1 MKRRKSFLY
10 ALIAATALF
19 ALSCSNGS
27 SDSGSEP
34 VSKNTYVAFSHL
46 SPYMQSTLK
55 ETDGKITSSTKTV
68 PEVYIVHGSRLS
80 DLSEEQ
86 ILLAVKTCLE
96 GQTFIID
103 TPTYNQVLDF
113 CIKLFNVLN
122 KKEYEYY
129 NDMTDIHPYSILRL
143 ICQFFDIT
151 EKEGIETWKDKD
163 FEAIAMRK
171 EQVYFVHD
179 IDEIMNE
186 TFFGSDDSNTG
197 SVTNS
202 TATEANP
209 TEEADESET
218 KDNLS
223 VAAATTDFTAIT
235 NSSILAFAEW
245 INSNDTEESRGQRA
259 AVSTLEDAKKAQ
271 SFVHNFTATF
281 TSNSDHYDGRY
292 NGKCENVQLYI
303 DVWTACSIDTDTDYY
318 LVRTSAVCNNQQLN
332 YKNEWDNGKY
342 ISPWMDYCEI
352 TSKLGNGYAS
362 LKANECSPG
371 TTRGT
376 SSFTQGQSFSF
387 SGNVGFNSSG
397 PTGGLTTG
405 FSISESR
412 TQSIPD
418 ISVEFN
424 LADDSKSATWK
435 FYGPEVKAYW
445 SGLNSHCDGAKDIQ
459 TKTAIF
465 DTYAVYTMPSSKYW
479 EQENVPLYSK
489 AKVQLEMLTGWITG
503 ILGQNLHWK
512 CPGYWTWNGFTDY
525 VRKPCNSY
533 CNYIMYFDPPSDTS
547 PERIA
552 LYNSILKEYITDWNS
567 SVRYYG
573 FCDTS
578 KAWTYERHDKL
589 AASHFSTAENTIKTN
604 QDVLKSRGFEGT
616 FTFRIKNS
624 TTGKQVDSFTMTF

>member
-1 MKRRKSFLY
+1 MTKRKSFLFL
-10 ALIAATALF
+10 LIAATVLF
-19 ALSCSNGS
+19 VLSCSDGS
-27 SDSGSEP
+27 SGSNKLAYLASTQISDYTQRAMKTAGLASTNNTDSIP
-34 VSKNTYVAFSHL
+34 
-46 SPYMQSTLK
+46 Q
-55 ETDGKITSSTKTV
+55 
-68 PEVYIVHGSRLS
+68 VYIVNGSDLASLS
-80 DLSEEQ
+80 DVK

-103 TPTYNQVLDF
+103 SPTYEQVLGF
-113 CIKLFNVLN
+113 ALKLWSVLEKSEN
-122 KKEYEYY
+122 EYY
-129 NDMTDIHPYSILRL
+129 MNMTDIHPYSILRL
-143 ICQFFDIT
+143 ICQFFDST
-151 EKEGIETWKDKD
+151 ENKEIETWKDKA

-179 IDEIMNE
+179 IDEVLNE
-186 TFFGSDDSNTG
+186 TFFGSDDSNTEETA
-197 SVTNS
+197 TNS
-202 TATEANP
+202 TATESNP
-209 TEEADESET
+209 TEEADESEA
-218 KDNLS
+218 KNNLS
-223 VAAATTDFTAIT
+223 VATATTDFTDIT

-259 AVSTLEDAKKAQ
+259 AVSTLEDARKAQ

-371 TTRGT
+371 TTTGT

-418 ISVEFN
+418 ISVAFN

-435 FYGPEVKAYW
+435 FYGPEVNAYW
-445 SGLNSHCDGAKDIQ
+445 SGFNSHCDGAKGIQ

-465 DTYAVYTMPSSKYW
+465 DTYAVYTMPSYYYW
-479 EQENVPLYSK
+479 EQENVPLYSE

-503 ILGQNLHWK
+503 FFGQNLHWK
-512 CPGYWTWNGFTDY
+512 CPGYWTRNGFTDY
-525 VRKPCNSY
+525 VRKPCNSF
-533 CNYIMYFDPPSDTS
+533 CNYIMYFDPPSGSS
-547 PERIA
+547 PERID
-552 LYNSILKEYITDWNS
+552 LYNRILKEYITDWNS
-567 SVRYYG
+567 SQRYYG

-604 QDVLKSRGFEGT
+604 QDVLKSLGFEGT

-624 TTGKQVDSFTMTF
+624 TTGKQIDSFDLTF

>member
-1 MKRRKSFLY
+1 MTKRKSFLFL
-10 ALIAATALF
+10 LIAATVLF
-19 ALSCSNGS
+19 VLSCSDGS
-27 SDSGSEP
+27 SGSNKLAYLASTQISDYTQRAMKTAGLASTNNTDSIP
-34 VSKNTYVAFSHL
+34 
-46 SPYMQSTLK
+46 Q
-55 ETDGKITSSTKTV
+55 
-68 PEVYIVHGSRLS
+68 VYIVNGSDLASLS
-80 DLSEEQ
+80 DVK

-103 TPTYNQVLDF
+103 SPTYEQVLGF
-113 CIKLFNVLN
+113 ALKLWSVLEKSEN
-122 KKEYEYY
+122 EYY
-129 NDMTDIHPYSILRL
+129 MNMTDIHPYSILRL
-143 ICQFFDIT
+143 ICQFFDST
-151 EKEGIETWKDKD
+151 ENKEIETWKDKA

-186 TFFGSDDSNTG
+186 TFFGSDDSNTEETA
-197 SVTNS
+197 TNS
-202 TATEANP
+202 TATESNP
-209 TEEADESET
+209 TEEADESEA
-218 KDNLS
+218 KNNLS
-223 VAAATTDFTAIT
+223 VATATTDFTDIT

-259 AVSTLEDAKKAQ
+259 AVSTLEDARKAQ

-371 TTRGT
+371 TTTGT

-418 ISVEFN
+418 ISVAFN

-435 FYGPEVKAYW
+435 FYGPEVNAYW
-445 SGLNSHCDGAKDIQ
+445 SGFNSHCDGAKGIQ

-465 DTYAVYTMPSSKYW
+465 DTYAVYTMPSYYYW
-479 EQENVPLYSK
+479 EQENVPLYSE

-503 ILGQNLHWK
+503 FFGQNLHWK
-512 CPGYWTWNGFTDY
+512 CPGYWTRNGFTDY
-525 VRKPCNSY
+525 VRKPCNSF
-533 CNYIMYFDPPSDTS
+533 CNYIMYFDPPSGSS
-547 PERIA
+547 PERID
-552 LYNSILKEYITDWNS
+552 LYNRILKEYITDWNS
-567 SVRYYG
+567 SQRYYG

-604 QDVLKSRGFEGT
+604 QDVLKSLGFEGT

-624 TTGKQVDSFTMTF
+624 TTGKQIDSFDLTF